1 MSEQTPSK
9 VMITGANGFIGNSLM
24 RYYQQQGIEVVGVD
38 LRGNG
43 GAGDGGAGDEGTIV
57 EGDIGNPESIAEL
70 LSQCDV
76 IIHTA
81 ALVSNAL
88 SDADMWRV
96 NVQATAN
103 LIAAAEKY
111 NVRRFVQ
118 LSSIVAYGNSAA
130 GELCEDHPVHADG
143 GSYVLTKLA
152 SEHAVLAAHA
162 KGNIEIVIIRP
173 GDVYGPGSRPWLI
186 LPLEA
191 ILKGQFMLP
200 EKGEGFFRPTY
211 IDDLIRGIA
220 LAVAAP
226 AANGEIFN
234 LSCQGYMSSK
244 DFFSHH
250 YSWLNKKGPM
260 LVSTRLAMIAAA
272 VATKLADLT
281 GGVNEASTA
290 TVAQLSTKSWF
301 SIEKAQRI
309 LGWAPEVSF
318 EEGMERSK
326 QWATEQG
333 LLKK

>member
-1 MSEQTPSK
+1 MNQQTPSK
-9 VMITGANGFIGNSLM
+9 VLITGASGFIGNSLM
-24 RYYQQQGIEVVGVD
+24 RHYQQQGIDVVGVD
-38 LRGNG
+38 LRG
-43 GAGDGGAGDEGTIV
+43 DGGAIV
-57 EGDIGNPESIAEL
+57 EGDIGNPETIAEL
-70 LSQCDV
+70 LEQCDV
-76 IIHTA
+76 VVHTA
-81 ALVSNAL
+81 ALVSNAI
-88 SDADMWRV
+88 SDSDMWRV
-96 NVQATAN
+96 NVLATAK
-103 LIAAAEKY
+103 LIVAAEKH

-130 GELCEDHPVHADG
+130 GELHEDQPVHADG

-191 ILKGQFMLP
+191 INKGQLMLP
-200 EKGEGFFRPTY
+200 EKGEGFFRPIY
-211 IDDLIRGIA
+211 IDDLIRGLA
-220 LAVAAP
+220 LAVSCP
-226 AANGEIFN
+226 EANGEIFN
-234 LSCQGYMSSK
+234 LSCQGYISSK
-244 DFFSHH
+244 EFFSHH
-250 YSWLNKKGPM
+250 CSWLNKKGPTV
-260 LVSTRLAMIAAA
+260 VSTRLAMIAAT

-290 TVAQLSTKSWF
+290 TVAQLATKSWF
-301 SIEKAQRI
+301 NIDKAQSI

-333 LLKK
+333 LLNK

>member
-1 MSEQTPSK
+1 MTEQTPSK
-9 VMITGANGFIGNSLM
+9 VLITGANGFIGNSLM
-24 RYYQQQGIEVVGVD
+24 RHYKQQGVEVVGVD
-38 LRGNG
+38 LRGD
-43 GAGDGGAGDEGTIV
+43 GAEIV

-70 LSQCDV
+70 LEQCDV

-96 NVQATAN
+96 NVQATAK
-103 LIAAAEKY
+103 LIAAAEKHQ
-111 NVRRFVQ
+111 VRRFVH
-118 LSSIVAYGNSAA
+118 LSSIVAYGNAA
-130 GELCEDHPVHADG
+130 TGELSEDHPVHGDG

-162 KGNIEIVIIRP
+162 KGNIEVVILRP

-191 ILKGQFMLP
+191 IHKGQFMLP

-211 IDDLIRGIA
+211 IDDLVRGIL
-220 LAVAAP
+220 LAVECP
-226 AANGEIFN
+226 EANGEIFN
-234 LSCQGYMSSK
+234 LSCQGYISSRE
-244 DFFSHH
+244 FFSHH
-250 YSWLNKKGPM
+250 YSWLNKRGPM
-260 LVSTRLAMIAAA
+260 LVSTRLALIAATL
-272 VATKLADLT
+272 ATKLADLT
-281 GGVNEASTA
+281 GGVNEASVA

-309 LGWAPEVSF
+309 LGWAPQVSLKD
-318 EEGMERSK
+318 GMAHSQ
-326 QWATEQG
+326 QWANDQG